1 MAGGNSLHAAHGHG
15 DHLAGGP
22 LDAVLHQLQRRVL
35 AGAREQPAVKATASD
50 DKAIPFVLGL
60 GAGGNHDAPEQM
72 GLPCPHHPF
81 LFMPVLLAMD
91 LPVGSQVPFESN
103 PQLPLDPIQLA
114 IPMGIENTEVESFDP
129 VARAASLA
137 SSLPRT
143 WCGTFQPF
151 DGNPTVDV
159 TLELTSLTAMGQ
171 MVDLRGS
178 MTLGSVTT
186 PVQGNL
192 HAKSDQ
198 LDLIPL
204 GDPLIAGVEPGG
216 MFLGLQ
222 GFSPTSWQS
231 PRLINSA
238 DPSTGVGGRLALTS
252 SCQAEIPVQPLW

>member
-1 MAGGNSLHAAHGHG
+1 MQAQAVEHGRLPPGGHVEHRIARRLVEIRA
-15 DHLAGGP
+15 
-22 LDAVLHQLQRRVL
+22 RVL
-35 AGAREQPAVKATASD
+35 DLVALGRGGHRQVRAV
-50 DKAIPFVLGL
+50 
-60 GAGGNHDAPEQM
+60 
-72 GLPCPHHPF
+72 
-81 LFMPVLLAMD
+81 
-91 LPVGSQVPFESN
+91 
-103 PQLPLDPIQLA
+103 
-114 IPMGIENTEVESFDP
+114 
-129 VARAASLA
+129 SLA

-178 MTLGSVTT
+178 MTLGSVIT

-204 GDPLIAGVEPGG
+204 ADPLIAGVEPGG
-216 MFLGLQ
+216 LFLGLQ

-231 PRLINSA
+231 PRLINAA